1 MKAENIQD
9 IYELSPLQQGILFH
23 SLYAPESAVYFV
35 QLCYSLKG
43 NFNVVAFERAWQ
55 EVVKRH
61 TVLRTAFY
69 WENLEKPLQVVHR
82 EVEVSLIQHD
92 WRDINSNE
100 QSQKLQDFLESDGLR
115 PAKGDRTC
123 NFDLTQPCLMR
134 LNLIRCTDDYYYFIW
149 SKHHLILDGWSTA
162 LVLKE
167 VVGIYQLLCQG
178 KDLPLVL
185 ESSFGNY
192 IGWLQQQDLNKAKEF
207 WQQSLQGFTAPTPL
221 INLNSENSSN
231 QPDKYNQQ
239 LIKLSQTTTAALQSL
254 ARQNQLTLN
263 TLVQGAYAL
272 LLSRYSREID
282 IVYGVTFSGRPAD
295 LAKAESIV
303 GMFINTLPVRVK
315 IDAEESLLSWLRKL
329 QSQLAEI
336 RQYEYSPLVDVQGWS
351 EVPRGLPL
359 FESILVFENYPIDTA
374 LKNGMQNLEIQ
385 SISSVD
391 NTNYPLTV
399 TVIPASELEVTISYN
414 CDACGGLRQRFHPDT
429 ITRMLGHLVT
439 LLENMIADVN
449 QPMASLPML
458 TEVEKHQLLVEW
470 NNTQVDYPQDKCIH
484 QLFEEQVEKT
494 PDAVAV
500 VFVDAQSA
508 ASRSRSVSDRRRVGQ
523 HLTYKELNQRAN
535 QLANYLQ
542 KLGVTSEVLVGICI
556 ERSLEMLVGIL
567 GILKAGGAY
576 IPLDPSYPQ
585 QRLAFMLKD
594 AQLSILITKQNLVAT
609 LPPHQAQIV
618 CLDSDWEKISQHSL
632 DNLTNKTNTKNLAY
646 VIYTSGST
654 GQPKGVQITHGSL
667 VNFLSTM
674 RQTPGLN
681 QEDIF
686 LSVTTLSFDIAALEL
701 YLPLIVGARVVIVS
715 REVATDGIRLLKEL
729 ILSNATVMQAT
740 PATWRMLLAAG
751 WESSQQLKI
760 LCGGEALDSNLA
772 HQLLERSKQVWNL
785 YGPTETTIWSSVHK
799 VENTNQSR
807 LQNIISIG
815 RPIANTEFYI
825 LDQNQQLVPVG
836 VPGELHI
843 GGAGLARGY
852 LNRPELTQE
861 KFITN
866 PFSHQPDVRLYKTGD
881 LARYL
886 PNGEL
891 EYIGRIDNQVKLRGF
906 RIELGEIE
914 AAINQHPSVS
924 TSAVVVRQDESAN
937 QSLVAYITLHSNK
950 IVTITE
956 LRRFL
961 ELKLPNY
968 MVPIAIVV
976 LETLPLTPNGKIDRR
991 ALPAPNLTQLISESN
1006 FVAPATPVEEML
1018 AGVWAEVLG
1027 LEKVGVK
1034 DNFFELGGHSL
1045 LATRV
1050 ISQIRQV
1057 FEVEIPLRRLFEL
1070 PTVSEL
1076 GKEIQTAINADKGL
1090 EVPPIK
1096 SIARSPKLPLSF
1108 AQQRLWFLNQ
1118 FEPNS
1123 PFYNI
1128 PAAVRLEG
1136 QLNLAALEQSFNEI
1150 LRRHEV
1156 LRTNFQT
1163 VEGQAIAVISP
1174 TTQQLLTVIDLS
1186 ELPSAQRETKVRQLA
1201 LAEAQRPFN
1210 LEADTLLRVKLL
1222 RLSKQEYVALLTMH
1236 HIVSDGWSM
1245 DVLVREV
1252 ATLYQAFCNGQPS
1265 PLPELEI
1272 QYADFAAW
1280 QRQWLEGEALETQLA
1295 YWLKQLDGAPG
1306 VLELPTDYPRPA
1318 IQSSRGAIHS
1328 FCLSSDQFLALKSL
1342 SQQQGS
1348 TLFMTLLAAFKIL
1361 LHRYT
1366 GSNDIVI
1373 GSPIANRNHS
1383 QIEGLI
1389 GFFANTLVLRTN
1401 LEGNPSFQELLHR
1414 VKEVALGAYTHQDTP
1429 FEVLVEKIQP
1439 QRNLSHTPLFQ
1450 VMFVLQNAQNS
1461 EIELPGLILST
1472 LENDSATAKFDL
1484 TLEMK
1489 ETAEGLVGTLKYS
1502 IDLFEPQT
1510 IQKMT
1515 GHLQTLLSE
1524 IIANPEQK
1532 LSELPLLTQTEQHQL
1547 LVEWNQT
1554 QADYPQDKCIH
1565 QLFEAQVEKTP
1576 DAVAV
1581 VFENQQLTYREL
1593 NQQAN
1598 QLAHYLQK
1606 LGVGPEAL
1614 VGICV
1619 ERSLEMLVGLLGIL
1633 KAGGAYVPL
1642 DPNYPSK
1649 RLAWMIEDSQLSVVF
1664 TQSHLLVGLS
1674 KYQAKVV
1681 CLDNDWQT
1689 IAQECDANPDVD
1701 VIPNNLAYI
1710 IYTSGSTGKPKGV
1723 QILHQ
1728 AVVNFLTSIREV
1740 PGLTA
1745 QDILLAVTT
1754 ISFDIAVLELFLPIV
1769 VGARIVLASRE
1780 VVTDATQLIKL
1791 LTESRATVMQA
1802 TPATWRM
1809 LLAADW
1815 QGNQQLKILCGG
1827 EALPRT
1833 LVNQLLAR
1841 SASVWNMYG
1850 PTETTIWSAVE
1861 LIESTDIPVCIG
1873 HPIANTQIYLIDPN
1887 SYHNSS
1893 SIQLVP
1899 VGLPGEL
1906 LIGGAGLA
1914 RGYLNH
1920 PELTTD
1926 KFIPNP
1932 FSKEAGAR
1940 LYKTGDLACYL
1951 PNGKIEFLGRI
1962 DHQIKVNGY
1971 RIELGEIEVVL
1982 SQHPAIQETVVVV
1995 QTDEHDKKRIVGYL
2009 VTREQ
2014 VAAPSTSELRRFL
2027 SQKLPEYMIPSVF
2040 VQIAALPL
2048 TPNGKVDRKALPVP
2062 DDVRTELDKQ
2072 FMAPRT
2078 FVESKLAQIWAEVLR
2093 VEQVGIYDNFFDL
2106 GGDSI
2111 LTIQIIAKANQSGLQ
2126 LTPKQLF
2133 QYQNIAELAGV
2144 CITNEAT
2151 LPEQRLITGNVPL
2164 TPVQQWFFEQNL
2176 INPHH
2181 DNQAVLLEVQ
2191 QELDPQLL
2199 NQALQQLV
2207 IHHDALRLRFEQKE
2221 SGWQQFHAPVDDTVS
2236 FSLIDLSEIPQ
2247 NEQKSALEAAANELQ
2262 SSLNLFQGS
2271 LVKAAL
2277 FNLGDKQHSRILV
2290 AIHHLVV
2297 DGVSWRILLEDLETA
2312 YTQLSRGETI
2322 KLPAKTTSFKKWSE
2336 KLREYAN
2343 STVAKKELDYWLE
2356 KATKQVSSVPIDFS
2370 GGANTVA
2377 STGVVSVKLNVEET
2391 KLLLKEVPSAYRI
2404 QINDVLLTALVQAFA
2419 QWTGDKSLLIHLEGR
2434 NREDIFD
2441 DVDLSRTVGWV
2452 TSLFPVLLDIRETSS
2467 VGEALKVV
2475 KEQLRAI
2482 PNRGIGYGTL
2492 RYTCENTT
2500 IAKSLR
2506 IPQSE
2511 VVFNYLG
2518 DFDQTLAESSLF
2530 KFATESCGSTRSVQN
2545 NRNEL
2550 LEING
2555 FVVDGQLQVNWSYS
2569 EELHRR
2575 STIAALSESFVDAL
2589 RSLITHCTSPAVGGY
2604 TPSDFPLVTINQQ
2617 QLDDL
2622 LQKQQQIEDIYPL
2635 SPMQQGML
2643 FHTLYDQNSAAYV
2656 TQTSCI
2662 LRGKL
2667 DLSAFQQAWQKLIE
2681 RHTILRTAFYWE
2693 GLDTP
2698 LQVVLKHIDLPYQ
2711 QQDWRELTPNDQQTR
2726 LEILLETDYK
2736 QGFNLAIAPLMR
2748 LILIQ
2753 LADDTYLFIWS
2764 HHHLLLDGWSTP
2776 VLLQEVFVLYQAFC
2790 RNQFPSLEK
2799 IRPYRDYIA
2808 WLQQQDFLEAQNF
2821 WRRVLKGFT
2830 TPTAFG
2836 INRNSQKSVNDNP
2849 EYHEQEIK
2857 LSLATTT
2864 ALQLLVKQNKL
2875 TLNTVLQGAW
2885 ALLLSHYSSNK
2896 DVIFGATVSNRPA
2909 ALIGVESMVGL
2920 FINTLPVRVQIFHH
2934 ENLISWL
2941 QQIQSQQVE
2950 TRHYEYTPLADI
2962 HKFSEVPQGVSLFE
2976 SVMVFENF
2984 PNNSSL
2990 QDELDLEI
2998 DNTRTIIRN
3007 HYPLTLRV
3015 RPDSELSLDIMYDRS
3030 CLEPRIINKITNH
3043 FEILLSQFAN
3053 QPHIQ
3058 LKELATLLTSTD
3070 QQQQVLKEKEL
3081 EKVSLQKFK
3090 QTKRKTIHHSS

>member
-55 EVVKRH
+55 EVVNRH
-61 TVLRTAFY
+61 SVLRTAFY

-82 EVEVSLIQHD
+82 EVKVSLIKHD
-92 WRDINSNE
+92 WRDINPNE
-100 QSQKLQDFLESDGLR
+100 QSQKLQDFLESD
-115 PAKGDRTC
+115 RTC
-123 NFDLTQPCLMR
+123 NFDVTQPCLMR
-134 LNLIRCTDDYYYFIW
+134 LNLIRCNDDSYYFIW

-167 VVGIYQLLCQG
+167 VVEIYQSICQG
-178 KDLPLVL
+178 KFLSLLL
-185 ESSFGNY
+185 ESSFGDY

-221 INLNSENSSN
+221 INLNSENSSK
-231 QPDKYNQQ
+231 QPEKYDQQ
-239 LIKLSQTTTAALQSL
+239 VIKLSQTTTAALQSL

-272 LLSRYSREID
+272 LLSRYSRETDVI
-282 IVYGVTFSGRPAD
+282 YGVTVSGRPAD
-295 LAKAESIV
+295 LVKAESIV

-336 RQYEYSPLVDVQGWS
+336 RQYEYSPLVEVQGWS

-374 LKNGMQNLEIQ
+374 LKNGMQDLEIQ

-399 TVIPASELEVTISYN
+399 TIIPGSELEVTVSYN
-414 CDACGGLRQRFHPDT
+414 CDACGGLRQRFHSDT

-439 LLENMIADVN
+439 LLENMIADVS
-449 QPMASLPML
+449 QPLASLSML
-458 TEVEKHQLLVEW
+458 TEVEQHQLLVEW

-500 VFVDAQSA
+500 VFE
-508 ASRSRSVSDRRRVGQ
+508 GQ
-523 HLTYKELNQRAN
+523 HLTYKELNERAN

-542 KLGVTSEVLVGICI
+542 KLGVSPDVLVGICI
-556 ERSLEMLVGIL
+556 ERSLEMLIGIL

-585 QRLAFMLKD
+585 QRLAFMLQD
-594 AQLSILITKQNLVAT
+594 AQLSILITNQNLVAT

-618 CLDSDWEKISQHSL
+618 CLDSDWDKISQHSL
-632 DNLTNKTNTKNLAY
+632 DNLTNKTSTKNLAY

-667 VNFLSTM
+667 VNFLSSM

-681 QEDIF
+681 LEDIF
-686 LSVTTLSFDIAALEL
+686 LSVTTLSFDIAALEI

-729 ILSNATVMQAT
+729 ILSQATVMQAT

-751 WESSQQLKI
+751 WEGSQQLKI

-799 VENTNQSR
+799 VENTKQSR
-807 LQNIISIG
+807 IQSIISIG

-866 PFSHQPDVRLYKTGD
+866 PFSCKPDARLYKTGD

-886 PNGEL
+886 PSGEL
-891 EYIGRIDNQVKLRGF
+891 EYIGRIDNQVKIRGF

-914 AAINQHPSVS
+914 AAISQHPSVS
-924 TSAVVVRQDESAN
+924 TNVVVVRQDESAN
-937 QSLVAYITLHSNK
+937 QNLVAYVTLYSDQ

-961 ELKLPNY
+961 ESKLPNY
-968 MVPIAIVV
+968 MVPTAIVV
-976 LETLPLTPNGKIDRR
+976 LEALPLTPNGKVDRR

-1006 FVAPATPVEEML
+1006 FVAPSTPVEEML
-1018 AGVWAEVLG
+1018 AGVWAEILG
-1027 LEKVGVK
+1027 LEKVGVN

-1076 GKEIQTAINADKGL
+1076 AKEIQTAINAEKKL

-1096 SIARSPKLPLSF
+1096 RIARSQELPLSF
-1108 AQQRLWFLNQ
+1108 AQQRLWFLSE
-1118 FEPNS
+1118 FEPDS

-1136 QLNLAALEQSFNEI
+1136 HLNLAALEQSFNEI

-1156 LRTNFQT
+1156 LRTNFRT
-1163 VEGQAIAVISP
+1163 VEGQAVAVITP
-1174 TTQQLLTVIDLS
+1174 TTPQLLSVIDLS
-1186 ELPSAQRETKVRQLA
+1186 ELPAAQRETKVRQIA
-1201 LAEAQRPFN
+1201 IAEAQRPFN

-1222 RLSKQEYVALLTMH
+1222 RLSEQEYVTLLTMH

-1252 ATLYQAFCNGQPS
+1252 AVLYQAFCNGQAS

-1280 QRQWLEGEALETQLA
+1280 QRQWLEGEVLETQLA

-1318 IQSSRGAIHS
+1318 IQSSRGAKYS
-1328 FCLSSDQFLALKSL
+1328 FCLSPDQSLALKSL

-1348 TLFMTLLAAFKIL
+1348 TLFMTLLAAFKTL

-1366 GSNDIVI
+1366 GSSDIVI

-1401 LEGNPSFQELLHR
+1401 LEGNPSFRELLHR

-1429 FEVLVEKIQP
+1429 FELLVEKIQP
-1439 QRNLSHTPLFQ
+1439 QRDLSHTPLFQ

-1461 EIELPGLILST
+1461 EIELPGLTLST
-1472 LENDSATAKFDL
+1472 LESDSGTAKFDL
-1484 TLEMK
+1484 TLDMK
-1489 ETAEGLVGTLKYS
+1489 ETAEGLVGTLEYS

-1510 IQKMT
+1510 IQRMV
-1515 GHLQTLLSE
+1515 GHLQTLLSG

-1532 LSELPLLTQTEQHQL
+1532 LSQLPLLTAAEQNQL
-1547 LVEWNQT
+1547 LVGWNQT

-1565 QLFEAQVEKTP
+1565 QLFEEQVEKTP

-1581 VFENQQLTYREL
+1581 VFENQRLTYRQL

-1606 LGVGPEAL
+1606 LGVGPEVL
-1614 VGICV
+1614 VGVCV
-1619 ERSLEMLVGLLGIL
+1619 ERSLEIAIALLGIL

-1642 DPNYPSK
+1642 DPNQPQQ
-1649 RLAWMIEDSQLSVVF
+1649 RLEFMLQDAECNVLL
-1664 TQSHLLVGLS
+1664 TQQRLTETLCTYKG
-1674 KYQAKVV
+1674 KVIY
-1681 CLDNDWQT
+1681 LDADWEL
-1689 IAQECDANPDVD
+1689 IAQEPETNPTSNVQAT
-1701 VIPNNLAYI
+1701 NLAYL
-1710 IYTSGSTGKPKGV
+1710 IYTSGSTGKSKGV
-1723 QILHQ
+1723 MVEHSSL
-1728 AVVNFLTSIREV
+1728 VNAYYAWEKAYQLGTQTSCH
-1740 PGLTA
+1740 LQMA
-1745 QDILLAVTT
+1745 NF
-1754 ISFDIAVLELFLPIV
+1754 SFDVFTGDFVRALCSGGTLVLCPRELLLESQQLYKLMRQQQVDCAEFVPVVLRNLVEYLEKSQQKLDFMRLVICGSDSWYGAEYQKFRAVIGEQTRLINSF
-1769 VGARIVLASRE
+1769 G
-1780 VVTDATQLIKL
+1780 VTEATIDSSYFENS
-1791 LTESRATVMQA
+1791 TGE
-1802 TPATWRM
+1802 
-1809 LLAADW
+1809 LAA
-1815 QGNQQLKILCGG
+1815 Q
-1827 EALPRT
+1827 
-1833 LVNQLLAR
+1833 
-1841 SASVWNMYG
+1841 
-1850 PTETTIWSAVE
+1850 
-1861 LIESTDIPVCIG
+1861 
-1873 HPIANTQIYLIDPN
+1873 
-1887 SYHNSS
+1887 
-1893 SIQLVP
+1893 QLVP
-1899 VGLPGEL
+1899 IGRPFANSQFYILNANLQPLPIGVIGEL
-1906 LIGGAGLA
+1906 YIGGNGLA
-1914 RGYLNH
+1914 RGYH
-1920 PELTTD
+1920 RRPDLTAQ
-1926 KFIPNP
+1926 KFITNP
-1932 FSKEAGAR
+1932 FYNPKSKIQNPK
-1940 LYKTGDLACYL
+1940 LYKTGDLVRYL
-1951 PNGKIEFLGRI
+1951 PDGNIEFLGRI
-1962 DHQIKVNGY
+1962 DNQVKIRGF
-1971 RIELGEIEVVL
+1971 RIELGEIEAVL
-1982 SQHPAIQETVVVV
+1982 TQHPSVSETVVVV
-1995 QTDEHDKKRIVGYL
+1995 REDIPGNKRLVAYIVGNGIL
-2009 VTREQ
+2009 
-2014 VAAPSTSELRRFL
+2014 PTSDVRNFL
-2027 SQKLPEYMIPSVF
+2027 KDKLPDYMIPSAF
-2040 VQIAALPL
+2040 VQLDTLPL
-2048 TPNGKVDRKALPVP
+2048 TPNGKIDRRALPAP
-2062 DDVRTELDKQ
+2062 ASSNSELEET
-2072 FMAPRT
+2072 FVAPRT
-2078 FVESKLAQIWAEVLR
+2078 PVEIKLAQIWAEVLR
-2093 VEQVGIYDNFFDL
+2093 VDQVGIDDNFFDL

-2111 LTIQIIAKANQSGLQ
+2111 LTIQIIAKANQVGLQ

-2133 QYQNIAELAGV
+2133 QHQNIAELAGV
-2144 CITNEAT
+2144 CITNEPT
-2151 LPEQRLITGNVPL
+2151 LPEQGLITGTLPL
-2164 TPVQQWFFEQNL
+2164 TPIQQWFFEQNYV
-2176 INPHH
+2176 NPHH
-2181 DNQAVLLEVQ
+2181 DNQAILLEVPQ
-2191 QELDPQLL
+2191 KLDPQLL

-2221 SGWQQFHAPVDDTVS
+2221 SAWQQFHASADDTVS
-2236 FSLIDLSEIPQ
+2236 FSLIDLSEILQ
-2247 NEQKSALEAAANELQ
+2247 NEQQSALEAAANELQ
-2262 SSLNLFQGS
+2262 ASLNLFQGP

-2277 FNLGDKQHSRILV
+2277 FNLGTQQNSRLLI

-2312 YTQLSRGETI
+2312 YTQLSQGETI
-2322 KLPAKTTSFKKWSE
+2322 KLPAKTTSFKTWSQ

-2343 STVAKKELDYWLE
+2343 STSAQKELDYWL
-2356 KATKQVSSVPIDFS
+2356 AIVNKQVASVPIDFP
-2370 GGANTVA
+2370 GGANTIA
-2377 STGVVSVKLNVEET
+2377 STSVFSVKLNVEET
-2391 KLLLKEVPSAYRI
+2391 TLLLKEVPSAYRT

-2419 QWTGDKSLLIHLEGR
+2419 KWTGDKSLLIHLEGHG
-2434 NREDIFD
+2434 REDIFD
-2441 DVDLSRTVGWV
+2441 NVYLSRTVGWF
-2452 TSLFPVLLDIRETSS
+2452 TSLFPVLLDIRDSLS
-2467 VGEALKVV
+2467 IGEALKAV

-2482 PNRGIGYGTL
+2482 PNRGISYGIL
-2492 RYTCENTT
+2492 RYNCENTAIKQSLQ
-2500 IAKSLR
+2500 IA
-2506 IPQSE
+2506 QTA

-2518 DFDQTLAESSLF
+2518 QFDQTLSESSLF
-2530 KFATESCGSTRSVQN
+2530 KFATESGGATRSLQN

-2555 FVVDGQLQVNWSYS
+2555 FVVDGQLQVNWTYS

-2575 STIAALSESFVDAL
+2575 STIAALSDGFVDAL
-2589 RSLITHCTSPAVGGY
+2589 RSLITHCTSPEAGGY
-2604 TPSDFPLVTINQQ
+2604 TPSDVPLAKINQQ

-2643 FHTLYDQNSAAYV
+2643 FHALYDQNSAAYV

-2667 DLSAFQQAWQKLIE
+2667 DLSAFKQAWQKLIE

-2698 LQVVLKHIDLPYQ
+2698 LQIVVKHIDLPYQ
-2711 QQDWRELTPNDQQTR
+2711 QQDWRELTPNEQQTR
-2726 LEILLETDYK
+2726 LDILLETDYT
-2736 QGFNLAIAPLMR
+2736 QGFNLASAPLMR
-2748 LILIQ
+2748 LIIIQ
-2753 LADDTYLFIWS
+2753 LADDTYQFIWS
-2764 HHHLLLDGWSTP
+2764 SHHLLLDGWSTP
-2776 VLLQEVFVLYQAFC
+2776 LLLQEVFVLYQASC
-2790 RNQFPSLEK
+2790 RNQLPSLEK
-2799 IRPYRDYIA
+2799 VRPYRDYIA
-2808 WLQQQDFLEAQNF
+2808 WLQQQDLLEAQNF
-2821 WRRVLKGFT
+2821 WRRILKGFT
-2830 TPTAFG
+2830 TPTDFR
-2836 INRNSQKSVNDNP
+2836 INRNSLKSTD
-2849 EYHEQEIK
+2849 EKQDFHEQEFK
-2857 LSLATTT
+2857 LSLAKTT
-2864 ALQLLVKQNKL
+2864 ALQLFAKQHQL

-2885 ALLLSHYSSNK
+2885 AVLLSHYSGNK

-2909 ALIGVESMVGL
+2909 TITGVESMVGL
-2920 FINTLPVRVQIFHH
+2920 FINTLPVRVQIHDH
-2934 ENLISWL
+2934 ENLVSWL

-2950 TRHYEYTPLADI
+2950 TRQYEYTPLADV
-2962 HKFSEVPQGVSLFE
+2962 HRCSEVPQGVPLFE

-2984 PNNSSL
+2984 
-2990 QDELDLEI
+2990 Q
-2998 DNTRTIIRN
+2998 
-3007 HYPLTLRV
+3007 
-3015 RPDSELSLDIMYDRS
+3015 
-3030 CLEPRIINKITNH
+3030 
-3043 FEILLSQFAN
+3043 
-3053 QPHIQ
+3053 
-3058 LKELATLLTSTD
+3058 
-3070 QQQQVLKEKEL
+3070 
-3081 EKVSLQKFK
+3081 
-3090 QTKRKTIHHSS
+3090 TIHLKMMSWN